1 MYRIL
6 LIAIVVAGLAAC
18 SQKTTSTPSARFG
31 VKGLMPLAVG
41 NRWNYKRTFYD
52 SATGNA
58 SSTGTEQINIVA
70 EIIVNDTAY
79 FQQTQNEIPLSPG
92 SFFSNVDT
100 NTVIQ
105 TDSANRYT
113 FFKRT
118 SYDAQVSTWP
128 DTVTRRCPGHN
139 VLTAYAGDATIGSYP
154 NCLKNIVLVNDCT
167 GQDFEKW
174 VYYLKPAVGLVR
186 VEHYKIKNDNTTWY
200 PDFTDDLTGFIPG

>member
-1 MYRIL
+1 MYRIIM
-6 LIAIVVAGLAAC
+6 IALAVAGFISC
-18 SQKTTSTPSARFG
+18 NQKTTYTPTARFG

-41 NRWNYKRTFYD
+41 NRWNYKRTLYD

-58 SSTGTEQINIVA
+58 NGSSTEQINIVA

-92 SFFSNVDT
+92 SFFSNADT
-100 NTVIQ
+100 NTIVQ

-118 SYDAQVSTWP
+118 SYDAQVSSWP

-139 VLTAYAGDATIGSYP
+139 VLTAYAGDTTIGSYTG
-154 NCLKNIVLVNDCT
+154 CLKNIVLVNDCT
-167 GQDFEKW
+167 
-174 VYYLKPAVGLVR
+174 AVSYT
-186 VEHYKIKNDNTTWY
+186 H
-200 PDFTDDLTGFIPG
+200 LTLPTNREV